1 MSRPASVEGRERV
14 RLFCALRLPDP
25 IADELETWSDAHLRE
40 RVVPR
45 ANLHITLAFLGHQP
59 VEHLDVICAA
69 TRTTASAAGPVEFT
83 LIRYRETRTAG
94 MLVLDD
100 RGGAG
105 TALADDLQR
114 RLVELGV
121 YQPEARAWL
130 PHITVVRF
138 KTRPRLRVSVL
149 PELGP
154 FAPSDAA
161 VYLSRLRP
169 SGAEYEVVQSFVLGG

>member
-1 MSRPASVEGRERV
+1 MSRPASVEGRERI

-25 IADELETWSDAHLRE
+25 IVDEVAAWSNAHLRE
-40 RVVPR
+40 RIVPP

-59 VEHLDVICAA
+59 VRRLDEICSATRAAA
-69 TRTTASAAGPVEFT
+69 TAAGPIEFN
-83 LIRYRETRTAG
+83 LVRYRETRTAG

-100 RGGAG
+100 RGGNA
-105 TALADDLQR
+105 TALVGDVQS
-114 RLVELGV
+114 RLVEIGV
-121 YQPEARAWL
+121 YRAEARAWL

-138 KTRPRLRVSVL
+138 KTRPRLRPALL

-169 SGAEYEVVQSFVLGG
+169 SGAEYEVVQSFALGG